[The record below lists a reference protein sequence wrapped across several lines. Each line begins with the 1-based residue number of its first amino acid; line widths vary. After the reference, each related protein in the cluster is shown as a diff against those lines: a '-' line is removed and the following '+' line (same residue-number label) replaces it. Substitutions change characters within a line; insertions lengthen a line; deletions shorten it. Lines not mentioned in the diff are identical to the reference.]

1 MHGLFL
7 GIDCG
12 TQGSKALLLDA
23 GSGRTLGLGSAAQ
36 RPPEGRDGRREQ
48 DPADWLEA
56 MASAVR
62 MALEEAAVDGRE
74 VRALAVS
81 AQQHGLLLLD
91 AEGRAL
97 RPAKLWCDTES
108 AAENRELLEAL
119 GGPAGS
125 LERLGLVLAP
135 GYTLSKLLWSRRRFP
150 ELFARVAHIL
160 LPHDYLNHWL
170 TGRVCSEAGDASGSG
185 YFDVRRRTW
194 ASDVLELV
202 EPGGRLAAALPE
214 LIEPG
219 ACIGNLRPEAAAAL
233 GLAPHTRVA
242 CGGGDNMLAAIGT
255 GNIRHGLLTASLG
268 TSGTLSAYAER
279 PLVSPHGKLATF
291 CASSGGWLPLA
302 CTMNLTGACGLV
314 QDLLHLDLDEFS
326 RLAAQA
332 PVGAEGLLM
341 LPFFDGERVPALP
354 HASASLHGMTA
365 ANLSRANL
373 AGRCS
378 KAPPSACATASTC
391 CAPAAC
397 GARKSAWSAARRRT
411 RCGGGR
417 SPTCSACRWSV
428 RGRPRPPPLARRS
441 RRPGAWAAKAAPVK
455 AWKPCAGAAW
465 RSTSRPAPSPRRDN
479 RRPTNRPTGVT
490 WSTCLRD
497 NGRFPS
503 SSGVLEICMYLVC
516 GEALFDVFSLES
528 AARSNELGFT
538 AIAGGSPFNVAV
550 GLRRLGVEAALFG
563 GLSSDY
569 LGTRLRRVLEEEGV
583 DCGFLV
589 PSDAPTTL
597 AMVGLDAS
605 GSAQYQFRGDGCAD
619 RQVRLEHLPTLDG
632 RIRGLHVG
640 SYTLVVTPVA
650 DTLLALV
657 RRESDRRLVSL
668 DPNVRL
674 DPQPDIDLWRR
685 RVEAFASHAHLIKAS
700 EEDLALLYPGRDP
713 GEVARGW
720 LNPRCR
726 LVFVTHGGA
735 GASVHCTHGS
745 WSRPADTAL
754 PLRDTVGAGDTFQAA
769 TLAYLRRLDADSPA
783 GLAALSREAIDAMLA
798 FAIRAAAVTCSRVG
812 PDLPF
817 AHEL

>member
-279 PLVSPHGKLATF
+279 PLVSPHGELATF

-397 GARKSAWSAARRRT
+397 RARKSAWSAARRRT

-657 RRESDRRLVSL
+657 RRESGRRLVSL

>member
-202 EPGGRLAAALPE
+202 
-214 LIEPG
+214 
-219 ACIGNLRPEAAAAL
+219 
-233 GLAPHTRVA
+233 
-242 CGGGDNMLAAIGT
+242 AAIGT

-279 PLVSPHGKLATF
+279 PLVSPHGELATF

-373 AGRCS
+373 CRAVLEG
-378 KAPPSACATASTC
+378 TAFGLRYGLDLLRASGL
-391 CAPAAC
+391 PGEEIRLVGGAA
-397 GARKSAWSAARRRT
+397 KNPLWRRT
-411 RCGGGR
+411 
-417 SPTCSACRWSV
+417 
-428 RGRPRPPPLARRS
+428 LADLL
-441 RRPGAWAAKAAPVK
+441 G
-455 AWKPCAGAAW
+455 
-465 RSTSRPAPSPRRDN
+465 
-479 RRPTNRPTGVT
+479 RPTNRPTGVT
-490 WSTCLRD
+490 WSSCLRD

-597 AMVGLDAS
+597 AMVGLDAN

-657 RRESDRRLVSL
+657 RRESGRRLV
-668 DPNVRL
+668 
-674 DPQPDIDLWRR
+674 
-685 RVEAFASHAHLIKAS
+685 
-700 EEDLALLYPGRDP
+700 
-713 GEVARGW
+713 
-720 LNPRCR
+720 R